1 RDAQVFGSEVS
12 EKQESLST
20 HWNDSLKP
28 LMPSAGSGSSFSSW
42 ASGFCHNQMK
52 KLFPDSNIVYFDI
65 NEVIRN
71 YLLEIMPQSQNRFRG
86 MLLNAKHFQTILESS
101 EVETPLFSINFKHGN
116 RIRMEP
122 LFLRENRLEGQNYSI
137 NMEEEKL
144 VQMLQERTLCPGL
157 FLGFSVLVYLNGL
170 NCLGS
175 FEQVE
180 YLARFK
186 KIWQHFE
193 FEGAVPQEQ
202 LQTRSLSCGRMIS
215 KDGKPVYPL
224 DLILGK
230 KAELEKPQT
239 FSEWMEPLFPRLGL
253 HS

>member
-1 RDAQVFGSEVS
+1 
-12 EKQESLST
+12 
-20 HWNDSLKP
+20 
-28 LMPSAGSGSSFSSW
+28 
-42 ASGFCHNQMK
+42 
-52 KLFPDSNIVYFDI
+52 
-65 NEVIRN
+65 
-71 YLLEIMPQSQNRFRG
+71 
-86 MLLNAKHFQTILESS
+86 
-101 EVETPLFSINFKHGN
+101 
-116 RIRMEP
+116 
-122 LFLRENRLEGQNYSI
+122 
-137 NMEEEKL
+137 MEEEKL

-157 FLGFSVLVYLNGL
+157 FIGFSVLVYLNGL

-202 LQTRSLSCGRMIS
+202 LQTRRLSCGRMIS
-215 KDGKPVYPL
+215 MDGKPVYPL

-230 KAELEKPQT
+230 KADLERPQT

-253 HS
+253 NS

>member
-1 RDAQVFGSEVS
+1 
-12 EKQESLST
+12 
-20 HWNDSLKP
+20 
-28 LMPSAGSGSSFSSW
+28 
-42 ASGFCHNQMK
+42 
-52 KLFPDSNIVYFDI
+52 
-65 NEVIRN
+65 
-71 YLLEIMPQSQNRFRG
+71 
-86 MLLNAKHFQTILESS
+86 MLLNAKHFQTILGSS
-101 EVETPLFSINFKHGN
+101 EVETPLFSINSKHGN

-137 NMEEEKL
+137 DLEEEKL
-144 VQMLQERTLCPGL
+144 MQMLQERTLCPGL
-157 FLGFSVLVYLNGL
+157 FIGFSVLVYLNGL

-180 YLARFK
+180 YLAKFK

-193 FEGAVPQEQ
+193 FEGAVPQKQ
-202 LQTRSLSCGRMIS
+202 LQTRRLSCGRMIS

-253 HS
+253 NS